1 MYICIKF
8 KKMEKEISIKINVK
22 SEDDYKRIE
31 ESIRVKL
38 ANMELGRVIE
48 ILKIEFNHQ
57 QKKNEK

>member
-1 MYICIKF
+1 
-8 KKMEKEISIKINVK
+8 MEKEISIKINVK